1 MYMNDE
7 QRYLF
12 DAFGFF
18 VVPNTLT
25 EGQVEQL
32 RATVRNPTEQWQ
44 PLDMNQNPLHW
55 DPIWRELLDLPTLS
69 PILEELV
76 GDPALMAGRQ
86 ANPDH
91 EALPTFRVDH
101 INIHTH
107 VQHGFAGGMLHGGRG
122 VNGQFQYHD
131 GRFYNG
137 LITVSLELY
146 DTFPNNGGFACIPGT
161 HKGNVALP
169 ESWRD
174 LSKGVHEAVTRVAAK
189 PGDAIIF
196 TEALTHGTLP
206 WTSEQPR
213 STIFY
218 KFSPHS
224 SSWGA
229 YYFDPDDYRHYPDI
243 TDRQLAILE
252 PPNARYRGRPTR
264 PARLQEVSP
273 IQQAGS

>member
-1 MYMNDE
+1 MHMNEE

-12 DAFGFF
+12 DTFGYFI
-18 VVPNTLT
+18 VPDALT
-25 EGQVEQL
+25 GLQVEQL
-32 RATVRNPTEQWQ
+32 RSTLKNPTEQWQ

-69 PILEELV
+69 PILEELL
-76 GDPALMAGRQ
+76 G
-86 ANPDH
+86 NPGLTAMR
-91 EALPTFRVDH
+91 EASPEREPLPTFRIDH
-101 INIHTH
+101 INVHTH
-107 VQHGFAGGMLHGGRG
+107 VHKGFAGGMLHGGRG
-122 VNGQFQYHD
+122 VNGHFQYHD

-137 LITVSLELY
+137 LLTVSLELY
-146 DTFPNNGGFACIPGT
+146 DTFPNDGGFACIPGT
-161 HKGNVALP
+161 HKGNLALP
-169 ESWRD
+169 GAWRD
-174 LSKGVHEAVTRVAAK
+174 LSKGVHDSVTRVAAK

-206 WTSEQPR
+206 WTSDAPR
-213 STIFY
+213 TTVFY

-229 YYFDPDDYRHYPDI
+229 YYFDPDDYRQYPDV

-264 PARLQEVSP
+264 PARIGGEEPL
-273 IQQAGS
+273 QQAGS